1 MDKNINRRPP
11 LVAFI
16 VLFFLCFFSNLPL
29 MAQSV
34 ADTNSGQMVVWH
46 KDGSKVLFSLAEKPQ
61 IQYIGDSVVI
71 KSSVEISYPFQAIQ
85 KMTFEGLPDDV
96 SVRGITSPQGQ
107 PFTLASDGVTFM
119 AADRDMHVRIVTI
132 SGMQISNFMV
142 KKGDSASITLREYRS
157 NVLLIVVNG
166 VAYKIIVP

>member
-29 MAQSV
+29 MAQSA

-166 VAYKIIVP
+166 VTYKIIVP

>member
-16 VLFFLCFFSNLPL
+16 VLFFLCFFSSIPL
-29 MAQSV
+29 MAQSA

-46 KDGSKVLFSLAEKPQ
+46 KDGSKVLFSLAEKPR

-107 PFTLASDGVTFM
+107 PFTLASDAVTFL
-119 AADRDMHVRIVTI
+119 AADRDMYVRIVTV
-132 SGMQISNFMV
+132 SGMEVSNFMV
-142 KKGDSASITLREYRS
+142 RKDNPVTIPLREYHSR
-157 NVLLIVVNG
+157 VLLIVVNG
-166 VAYKIIVP
+166 VTYKIIVS

>member
-1 MDKNINRRPP
+1 
-11 LVAFI
+11 
-16 VLFFLCFFSNLPL
+16 
-29 MAQSV
+29 
-34 ADTNSGQMVVWH
+34 
-46 KDGSKVLFSLAEKPQ
+46 
-61 IQYIGDSVVI
+61 
-71 KSSVEISYPFQAIQ
+71 
-85 KMTFEGLPDDV
+85 MTFEGLPDDV

-166 VAYKIIVP
+166 VTYKIIVP